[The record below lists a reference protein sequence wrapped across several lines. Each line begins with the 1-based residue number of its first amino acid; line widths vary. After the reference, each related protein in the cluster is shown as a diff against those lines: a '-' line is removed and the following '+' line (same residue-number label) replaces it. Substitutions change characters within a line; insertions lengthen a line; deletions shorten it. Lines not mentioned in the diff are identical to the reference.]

1 MKIHNAKLK
10 RGHDPYQTLGSA
22 TFFNN
27 VLGYC
32 FILSLLPSLEAT
44 LCNNRLERPHA
55 LIGPDVV
62 ILKYILSFFIKNDCA
77 YSWPL
82 LSSNATLQFSNLIIP
97 YPCVLVNRSSSAE
110 NM

>member
-1 MKIHNAKLK
+1 MKIHNAKPK

-22 TFFNN
+22 TLFNN

-62 ILKYILSFFIKNDCA
+62 ILKYILSFFHKKMIAHIAGLC
-77 YSWPL
+77 
-82 LSSNATLQFSNLIIP
+82 
-97 YPCVLVNRSSSAE
+97 
-110 NM
+110 